1 MYLEYLAI
9 IQAIEQG
16 DVELMENRSIPEEP
30 YLSPDKKVLMRDVFN
45 DYMMMVEYAGFNGI
59 YTKRKFALTQNI
71 NRPQSKRI
79 SLSNHKL
86 SAVRNDFEYQD
97 DFDEEE
103 SIMEKHVLKGPDF
116 YAECIKINDGRY
128 MFLGNTKIADD
139 VNIDELSILVSN
151 VTIDEKNRTVGIGTT
166 VGSLDE
172 AAILVTGGHKAVEW
186 ETERTII

>member
-30 YLSPDKKVLMRDVFN
+30 YLSPDKKILMRDVFN
-45 DYMMMVEYAGFNGI
+45 DYMMMVEYAGFGGI
-59 YTKRKFALTQNI
+59 YKKHKFALTQNI
-71 NRPQSKRI
+71 KRLNTKRI

-86 SAVRNDFEYQD
+86 SAVRNDYDYQD

-103 SIMEKHVLKGPDF
+103 SIIEKHVLKGPDF
-116 YAECIKINDGRY
+116 YAECIKLNDGRY

-139 VNIDELSILVSN
+139 VNIDELRMLVPN
-151 VTIDEKNRTVGIGTT
+151 VVIDEQNYTVGIGTT
-166 VGSLDE
+166 VSSLDE
-172 AAILVTGGHKAVEW
+172 AAIIVTGGHKAVEW
-186 ETERTII
+186 ELERTII